1 MNESR
6 PMSLAVARA
15 HAPRLADV
23 VAGQIRELILMGELE
38 DGARLPTLERLL
50 EQFGVSAPTMR
61 EALRI
66 LEAEGLVAV
75 QRGGIGGALIQRP
88 SPREVAYTV
97 ALVLRSL
104 GTERRDVSQAVTLL
118 QPICAQ
124 LCAQRPDRKANVA
137 RELRELN
144 DAAREV
150 IDDAVAFNER
160 MLQFH
165 RAVVRLSGNDTLA
178 LVTCAL
184 EDITLADVHDWVD
197 EHAAHGDYPTEAER
211 AASVETHERIIDL
224 IAAGDGAG
232 AAQAMADHIA
242 GRSVVGDDRR
252 VDPQVVRQH
261 R

>member
-1 MNESR
+1 
-6 PMSLAVARA
+6 
-15 HAPRLADV
+15 
-23 VAGQIRELILMGELE
+23 
-38 DGARLPTLERLL
+38 
-50 EQFGVSAPTMR
+50 
-61 EALRI
+61 
-66 LEAEGLVAV
+66 
-75 QRGGIGGALIQRP
+75 
-88 SPREVAYTV
+88 
-97 ALVLRSL
+97 
-104 GTERRDVSQAVTLL
+104 
-118 QPICAQ
+118 
-124 LCAQRPDRKANVA
+124 
-137 RELRELN
+137 LN